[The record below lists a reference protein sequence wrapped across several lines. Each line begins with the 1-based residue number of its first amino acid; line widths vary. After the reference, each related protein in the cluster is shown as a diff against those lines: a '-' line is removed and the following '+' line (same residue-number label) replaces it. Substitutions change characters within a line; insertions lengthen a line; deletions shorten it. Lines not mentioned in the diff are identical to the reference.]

1 MSNMKSVFP
10 KTKMEWMQFVLF
22 PFKFYILLF
31 PLVFIILMTGSVTTH
46 LENLLIE
53 DQLHLMV
60 VGDIVC
66 IIILAIGG
74 IFTAILMRNW
84 KLMRSGLIYAVIGLF
99 LLAFILPSLA
109 PTR

>member
-1 MSNMKSVFP
+1 LDVSWRLIFY
-10 KTKMEWMQFVLF
+10 LF

-53 DQLHLMV
+53 DQIHLMV
-60 VGDIVC
+60 AGYIVC
-66 IIILAIGG
+66 IIILTVGG
-74 IFTAILMRNW
+74 IFAAILMRNW
-84 KLMRSGLIYAVIGLF
+84 KLMLSGLIYAVIGLV
-99 LLAFILPSLA
+99 LLSMFILPSLA

>member
-1 MSNMKSVFP
+1 MKSGFP
-10 KTKMEWMQFVLF
+10 KTKLEWMQFVLF

-53 DQLHLMV
+53 DQIHLMV
-60 VGDIVC
+60 AGYIVC
-66 IIILAIGG
+66 IIILTVGG
-74 IFTAILMRNW
+74 IFAAILMRNW
-84 KLMRSGLIYAVIGLF
+84 KLMLSGLIYAVIGLV
-99 LLAFILPSLA
+99 LLSMFILPSLA